1 VVFTLLRRFS
11 TLKFSGVVFI
21 FTLPQSA
28 YFEFMEE
35 GRKSDSQHYAD
46 TASYLSNNTSLF
58 SQSTIYT
65 FFLYITPLIY

>member
-35 GRKSDSQHYAD
+35 GRKSDSQQNRYKD
-46 TASYLSNNTSLF
+46 ITSN
-58 SQSTIYT
+58 
-65 FFLYITPLIY
+65 

>member
-35 GRKSDSQHYAD
+35 GRKSDSQQSL
-46 TASYLSNNTSLF
+46 TAERGTGQVVLPNSNK
-58 SQSTIYT
+58 IE
-65 FFLYITPLIY
+65 

>member
-35 GRKSDSQHYAD
+35 GRKSDSQHMKH
-46 TASYLSNNTSLF
+46 SYT
-58 SQSTIYT
+58 TILGV
-65 FFLYITPLIY
+65 FVFIGWSSS

>member
-35 GRKSDSQHYAD
+35 GRKSDSQQIQHP
-46 TASYLSNNTSLF
+46 SPSSR
-58 SQSTIYT
+58 
-65 FFLYITPLIY
+65 YIK

>member
-35 GRKSDSQHYAD
+35 GRKSDSQHFVYG
-46 TASYLSNNTSLF
+46 YSLA
-58 SQSTIYT
+58 I
-65 FFLYITPLIY
+65 FLYNTVTVDRKHEAIPKALGQ